1 MIPAT
6 FFLVF
11 AAILFVIGLY
21 GVLTTDKALVSLM
34 SIELMLNSANI
45 NFITFAAYGNG
56 STVGQVFVLMTIAVA
71 AAEVAV
77 GIALV
82 LNAYKRAGTTQ
93 TTELTT
99 MRW

>member
-1 MIPAT
+1 MIDIA

-11 AAILFVIGLY
+11 SAILFGIGMY
-21 GVLTTDKALVSLM
+21 GLISSKRGLVTLM

-45 NFITFAAYGNG
+45 NFIAFSSYLGNADG
-56 STVGQVFVLMTIAVA
+56 MVFVIFTIAIA

-77 GIALV
+77 GIALM
-82 LNAYKRAGTTQ
+82 LNAYKIRN
-93 TTELTT
+93 TTEVDKLST